1 LQYECRESNEVVD
14 SKRSDALVVAVL
26 EMIGA
31 FLVIAVLIFNSTK
44 TEKMGKQYGE
54 LNLTASAY
62 TLFVNISAQHR
73 HEFEAMYA
81 QRLEHEQPEESRGF
95 LFKKYIEGKLRVQGV
110 TIARIDLVFD
120 NKKMIELLEARGN
133 AIKLEKLKGADAYE
147 QQIDEHKQ
155 YQYHADVVGAF
166 ITYERDSDI
175 KKIQAAFSNQD
186 PAQRNQA
193 ALSFQPQ
200 RPVDPS
206 DIRWKNMQIKLSERM
221 VRGFLVCLTLL
232 GLLYVSFLMQV
243 LVSDWRF
250 ENERFER
257 IDCGAYKQLNTR
269 SIFQNKAYAAWTE
282 YYV

>member
-1 LQYECRESNEVVD
+1 MQYECAQDEDVLD
-14 SKRSDALVVAVL
+14 SKRSDALVLAVL

-31 FLVIAVLIFNSTK
+31 FLVIAVLIFNWTK

-62 TLFVNISAQHR
+62 TLFVNVSARHR

-81 QRLEHEQPEESRGF
+81 QRLERERAEESRGF

-133 AIKLEKLKGADAYE
+133 AIKLENFAGVDEYE

-155 YQYHADVVGAF
+155 YQYQADVVGAF

-206 DIRWKNMQIKLSERM
+206 DIRWKNMQIKFAERFL
-221 VRGFLVCLTLL
+221 RGFLVSLILL
-232 GLLYVSFLMQV
+232 GLLYVSFLV
-243 LVSDWRF
+243 
-250 ENERFER
+250 
-257 IDCGAYKQLNTR
+257 
-269 SIFQNKAYAAWTE
+269 
-282 YYV
+282 